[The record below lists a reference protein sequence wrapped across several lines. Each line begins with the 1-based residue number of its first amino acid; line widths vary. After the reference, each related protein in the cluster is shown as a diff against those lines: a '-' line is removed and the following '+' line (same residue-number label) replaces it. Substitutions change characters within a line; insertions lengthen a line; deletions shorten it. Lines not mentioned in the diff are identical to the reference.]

1 MQKLL
6 NPFCLEEVVA
16 SSADTLLLYVTI
28 LVCYFLT
35 SLINIA
41 TRTLLI
47 AMTKEKVCTIT
58 KSNI

>member
-6 NPFCLEEVVA
+6 NPFCLDEVVA
-16 SSADTLLLYVTI
+16 SSADSLLLYVTI

-41 TRTLLI
+41 TKTLLI
-47 AMTKEKVCTIT
+47 AKTLEKVCTIT